1 MSFMN
6 YVLSQKQ
13 NTLLKDRLADKLQL
27 NHIQEYELFCGHFN
41 PVYEAIWVLAEDYFT
56 KKEKDV

>member
-27 NHIQEYELFCGHFN
+27 NHIQEYEVFCGHFN
-41 PVYEAIWVLAEDYFT
+41 PVHEAIWILAKEHFT
-56 KKEKDV
+56 TKDKND